1 MSTSDKK
8 FEIPK
13 WLKELQ
19 ENSWE
24 LELLISGGA
33 IFTLFQLSDWF
44 ISWIDSA
51 RITSH
56 LPGIGVVLMAGMIII
71 KTLTLGFAS
80 HLIMRAFWLALVC
93 VNYVFPEGINIE
105 KIRFK
110 KPFKINVEDKS
121 DLRNQIVFVDR
132 ICGTIIYLTILS
144 AFVIFGLLIGF
155 LPILICVVFLE
166 SSNNYSFLG
175 EVLSLILLWSFL
187 IYFFD
192 FLLGGLLRKIK
203 RLSYL
208 TFLFFTFYDYIT
220 LRFVYKNSLYL
231 FTSSLKRRY
240 IVLSTLLFFS
250 VVFCF
255 SYLSIY
261 RIMHWPNVFDNR
273 DYKWQMADNYQL
285 NYSFYKNELGEG
297 QYRSVL
303 IPSKIIK
310 DNFLEVF
317 IRYEKR
323 SDYLI
328 ERLNS
333 PDSLRF
339 FSDAVAVAIDDSVY
353 TKLEWF
359 PTWNQSI
366 ENIGISA
373 MIPIKELE
381 NGKHILKVGCS
392 GKVMLSDYEND
403 EHDLCNRATAIILFW
418 KDTE

>member
-1 MSTSDKK
+1 MSDKK

-44 ISWIDSA
+44 IEWIDTI
-51 RITSH
+51 RITNSI
-56 LPGIGVVLMAGMIII
+56 PGVSILLLTGMVII

-110 KPFKINVEDKS
+110 KPYKINVEDKS
-121 DLRNQIVFVDR
+121 DLKNQILFVDR
-132 ICGTIIYLTILS
+132 ICGAIIYLTILS
-144 AFVIFGLLIGF
+144 AFVTFGFLIGF
-155 LPILICVVFLE
+155 LPILVYIVFIE
-166 SSNNYSFLG
+166 SVSVPAFIDDIISP
-175 EVLSLILLWSFL
+175 VLLFSYLF
-187 IYFFD
+187 YFFD

-203 RLSYL
+203 YLSYL
-208 TFLFFTFYDYIT
+208 TYPFFIVYDYLT

-240 IVLSTLLFFS
+240 IVLSTLMFFS

-255 SYLSIY
+255 SYLSLY
-261 RIMHWPNVFDNR
+261 RIMHWPNVFDKR
-273 DYKWQMADNYQL
+273 DYKWQLADNNQIS
-285 NYSFYKNELGEG
+285 YSFYKNELEEG

-310 DNFLEVF
+310 DNFLEIF

-353 TKLEWF
+353 TNLEWF
-359 PTWNQSI
+359 PTWSKSI
-366 ENIGISA
+366 ENIGITA

-392 GKVMLSDYEND
+392 EKVMLPESEND
-403 EHDLCNRATAIILFW
+403 EQDLCNRATVTIPFW
-418 KDTE
+418 KDID

>member
-33 IFTLFQLSDWF
+33 IFSLFQLSDWYL
-44 ISWIDSA
+44 SWIDSIK
-51 RITSH
+51 ITNSF
-56 LPGIGVVLMAGMIII
+56 PGTALLLMAGMIII
-71 KTLTLGFAS
+71 KTLTLGFSS

-105 KIRFK
+105 KLTFK
-110 KPFKINVEDKS
+110 KPYKTDLEDKS

-144 AFVIFGLLIGF
+144 AFVTFGFLIGF
-155 LPILICVVFLE
+155 FPILGYIVFME
-166 SSNNYSFLG
+166 SVSVPAFIDDIISP
-175 EVLSLILLWSFL
+175 VLLFSYLL
-187 IYFFD
+187 YFAD

-203 RLSYL
+203 YVSYL
-208 TFLFFTFYDYIT
+208 TFPFFIVYDYFT

-231 FTSSLKRRY
+231 FTSSLKRSY
-240 IVLSTLLFFS
+240 IVLSSLFFFS
-250 VVFCF
+250 VVFSF

-261 RIMHWPNVFDNR
+261 RIMHWPNVFDKR
-273 DYKWQMADNYQL
+273 DYKWQMADNNYI
-285 NYSFYKNELGEG
+285 NYSFYKNELGDG

-328 ERLNS
+328 ERLNK

-339 FSDAVAVAIDDSVY
+339 FSDAVTVAIDDSVY
-353 TKLEWF
+353 ANLEWF
-359 PTWNQSI
+359 PTWNQTI
-366 ENIGISA
+366 ENIGITA

-381 NGKHILKVGCS
+381 NGKHVLRVGCS
-392 GKVMLSDYEND
+392 DEVNWPEEIE
-403 EHDLCNRATAIILFW
+403 EHDLCKRATTIIPFW